1 MPSNY
6 YDQERPT
13 RCLEAVPRQQKKWL
27 SFLTLRFA
35 AVLCQMTVVIC
46 FAWAYTEH
54 EKPVA
59 YIDGLG
65 SAWSSINLGT
75 AAYAFL
81 WSTIFLVVVL
91 IFNCRVHPGASITF
105 DCLAFLAQII
115 TVSFYVNEFAE
126 YQHGGYS
133 ENTGE
138 AKRLYGVECFGIAMM
153 FLGLIFNLVLMIR
166 ASMACHV
173 ERKAGKQ
180 AIQPKFEDA

>member
-1 MPSNY
+1 MPSGY
-6 YDQERPT
+6 YDQHQPT
-13 RCLEAVPRQQKKWL
+13 WCLEAVPRQPKKWL

-35 AVLCQMTVVIC
+35 AVLCQMTIVIC

-75 AAYAFL
+75 VSRSIPFWDTYTFDHHANSSSVVQAAYAFL
-81 WSTIFLVVVL
+81 WSIVFLVVVL

-105 DCLAFLAQII
+105 DCLAFLAQVI

-126 YQHGGYS
+126 YQNGGYS
-133 ENTGE
+133 ENTEE
-138 AKRLYGVECFGIAMM
+138 AKRLYGLECFGIAMM
-153 FLGLIFNLVLMIR
+153 FLGL
-166 ASMACHV
+166 
-173 ERKAGKQ
+173 
-180 AIQPKFEDA
+180 